1 MQEFYETRDD
11 LLADFV
17 SKNPAASGIN
27 PSLLYSTLVRENPD
41 LPDRVRVGG
50 APDFYTERDVL
61 GFLREKNPELS
72 YLPQDE
78 FSRQFRMAQPDLAR
92 AWGIGDGSEPP
103 DEFEQMFG
111 IWYGR
116 RPQKPLEEY
125 EFGGDLLDIGQ
136 KNLRGRQ
143 GFVESFVGTRGISRD
158 WVPYLSD
165 VLDATEIA
173 KIIRVGKKLEDGDDS
188 DVTDDELVR
197 FNYYMQR
204 VKREDEGGWRAM
216 AGSIVRTSILF
227 GGEMA
232 LSVGQW
238 GWFAGGAGAAKF
250 AKEATL
256 ESLKAAGR
264 AAGKRTMKELVE
276 DASIGA
282 AKSLVGVVG
291 SKTPGVLSSARTA
304 SARAFYRQFG
314 KEVKDEVAARLGGG
328 LAART
333 AGRAAGFLAD
343 VMPQTAYGVAQKTA
357 IELLGT
363 AAAGEDP
370 TTSTH
375 ARMRLQR
382 LFNGEDDPG
391 LAAATGD
398 LLIEY
403 MSEMT
408 GPYLGGMFGA
418 GAKGIGRSVASKL
431 ASAARASGAGKEAV
445 DRTVGKLARWMAAAG
460 GKAKNF
466 TDAAFRDSKFMQTL
480 VAHGYDGVV
489 EEMLEERA
497 GGFLR
502 GVTGLEGDEH
512 RSYMANVWNATMPQ
526 STDQFLAELV
536 SFSLPGAVNA
546 AGLKIGSIVSGRADK
561 EHEKY
566 VLAGN
571 LSETARS
578 LWAKRDSAVP
588 VPGKN
593 AEGKASESPILEPS
607 LSALADGN
615 LALLKTDAAE
625 EEKAGGLLGFAIDFA
640 NALASKFAGV
650 QYITQAAAEKHGT
663 SPGWRSTAQAAA
675 SRAGSVSIFNNGRAL
690 LRAELNASQAY
701 KDAVAKAGSPNATEA
716 EKQAVL
722 DIVDAKQR
730 EVASAMAISQVAL
743 AGVLDLGPLRGY
755 EREILESGGLRGA
768 ELDAMEAKLAALRTD
783 EKFLGHLAW
792 DPVHKRLDLSAAAQL
807 ALDDP
812 ALFGIVVMRNAH
824 GHVLDAT
831 DPVVRQPVD
840 SLIKAL
846 QRVVDS
852 PDPARANGVAYAQTL
867 LAHLNPRNEAGE
879 RGENLLSL
887 AVGSA
892 SPLLNPSS
900 APDAENAGAYA
911 TGKSELV
918 EILQAQDPS
927 GSDAAALDTVAKLSN
942 SAFVSGGLTFSAG
955 ELSVGPDGR
964 HRNMFEAFWAMLAG
978 RKETV
983 DPGLRAQIM
992 VVNGY
997 DPSSPLH
1004 QADFDEAIDRART
1017 ALEVSSSRRLWVGQE
1032 VELDLPD
1039 GRKVPGVVSELAR
1052 NPKDPDEITL
1062 LRVASSDNPS
1072 GKPFEPRPES
1082 VRPRAAPVPYVT
1094 FSFGASGLRLTRS
1107 EAKAKYPEQY
1117 NQIAELKAVKT
1128 ATKKSADG
1136 VDVPD
1141 PDNDVV
1147 QLSFGASVGLH
1158 GNIYVNLFS
1167 SSHMAEDVL
1176 ESGLKRYNKARHAYR
1191 ANADEDYKRKT
1202 KLSDAIIDVPA
1213 WFRDLVARTVKDYSD
1228 RVAAAGGSAE
1238 KAGVADD
1245 PFYKAFVAAAPTAAQ
1260 FRNLTFELFGKLYKR
1275 HSRGYKD
1282 EIDPR
1287 GRPVLHAL
1295 DEATDRFAAALGSEL
1310 PKALADQ
1317 HAFYLKFLAPEVLDS
1332 LRLDFGVS
1340 NEAAPRFSG
1349 ARPRP
1354 KATSGD
1360 EVPAVYV
1367 ERGPDG
1373 RVSSARPAYAMR
1385 VDEDG
1390 GKIKRTSA
1398 SVWSASG
1405 SYEPGFRA
1413 AAGSRS
1419 ILAVGDS
1426 PAVSAAFNAARDAA
1440 RKLRTVSEEANR
1452 AMAGRRADID
1462 ARDSEL
1468 RRKEAGL
1475 VAKVRALEAEAAA
1488 AAAKGA
1494 APREG
1499 LRAELAA
1506 AASDRARAMSQL
1518 DDLAEERRAVESGVS
1533 ADSGVS
1539 EAAMAYRD
1547 ALAAL
1552 ASAVAANDKSLRP
1565 VVESELGDEVPGDS
1579 LSPDLVG
1586 SSGEGTGKPATGVE
1600 VDMNEKRDDI
1610 LRRRAEELRRKQAVR
1625 QGGSPGS
1632 GTAPSETAGAK
1643 DAAARAKA
1651 AAARIAKL
1659 REKALKDKADKEAG
1673 GKPGGITPSALDAE
1687 AQAKRDMEARGD
1699 RTAEA
1704 LKASMMRFR
1713 GAPPDRS
1720 IRSDRL
1726 EKAVGKGA
1734 KKAVADLLETRAS
1747 GMDPAAVSAWREEAG
1762 NALALLSG
1770 GAKRRSD
1777 VARLAVLAGDLASRG
1792 RLPGVRLPARVA
1804 DAAEFVRQSMFEG
1817 TFGDASRGRM
1827 PEAAEMSYDP
1837 AAAAALYHLLLTH
1850 PGLTRLQSVLGVPR
1864 RVDPG
1869 VAATVAFALAGV
1881 DGKNLSTVAD
1891 FSDLV
1896 SSLAAEGAG
1905 EKAKYAAE
1913 AISIEDIDE
1922 LAPLLAE
1929 LAPEEQARVEFMS
1942 DSERA
1947 ERSADPVLQEYIDH
1961 YFGPDAVPVMLA
1973 VASSAGDSSVNLAGS
1988 NPGAL
1993 LDPFN
1998 EPVDFLAL
2006 AAAGLSAE
2014 EGDRYVSVLASDG
2027 SEVLVPTEIAL
2038 LVSALSRA
2046 GMSHAE
2052 FQAYSRRVLG
2062 VQNNLDNVRAI
2073 VSTSADG
2080 KTTVRHE
2087 AQHRSSRASRAVS
2100 TSALSMKLR
2109 GLEDAIAAA
2118 PLSRLAALVDELNRA
2133 GLNRDAEIK
2142 AAVDAKKRG
2151 AGEDKP
2157 LPPPADMA
2165 GHERAMRD
2173 LVVGVAEIM
2182 ARAAELNGDVGS
2194 ATAARSMARSVSEL
2208 LDAGSLAPVARMAAR
2223 LVSNAVRARRDGKDA
2238 RDQASAFARTL
2249 FSGDNRLSDEDRG
2262 LLESIYGRAPKGA
2275 NVAATLIEYLFR
2287 ETGSAAIRDDGS
2299 SHRTPQIPPRVVSLV
2314 GKKFPSLLSTKGLR
2328 AGQLPIVKVDEASYA
2343 GRTVVVADMEAS
2355 ARARLAVAFARGI
2368 KADPAGAV
2376 FVPVNPGVRQSLYLL
2391 RMDAAA
2397 LDALADDLL
2406 KRYPGAPARVASA
2419 LGDKTAEGRFI
2430 AAQWAMVA
2438 SQFGEDSAEAMLSS
2452 NDLVKRLGLVNGTV
2466 QATAAPGK
2474 PLAGLL
2480 VDRIEVDG
2488 EVLPKSASDGH
2499 QYALPEAVASQ
2510 LDVSGGAF
2518 KITAAG
2524 HAPGGRAGVQITGM
2538 KPAGTPEAV
2547 ASDQAA
2553 AEALLGEALPGDL
2566 SFGFLS
2572 VESEVKSR
2580 APAGFGDFVMDAGAV
2595 KSRGAEVTVDGEG
2608 ADVPPIR
2615 FRVGGHDVVVY
2626 AKKAWMAAENVAKVS
2641 EVADEADRGS
2651 TAFGVSAALNLDPY
2665 APEAMRRV
2673 REYFSWGY
2681 ENLAAMPADELAKM
2695 LDAYVRESVAKSTPA
2710 AAYAVDAAGYAV
2722 DNFLVRAEFA
2732 AASMLRENARP
2743 LVEYLYN
2750 LVAPSMQ
2757 TVEVAVSGGD
2767 SYLWAAKDGKP
2778 AGVRLND
2785 AREDAM
2791 FSIWTTDEFDA
2802 AFRTDA
2808 EKTGAIRRLLGAMR
2822 ALRDSTPA
2830 AQEISGLP
2838 AETLAEMYARRE
2850 AAVSELFGMSKYF
2863 TDFTQSQRLT
2873 FLEDTSGFFR
2883 ADGSFREHLV
2893 ASRVAKDGKRRT
2905 TLAPQSGMF
2914 ERFPGSTGMTSRD
2927 APQVTAPATLAV
2939 RKIRIL
2945 GEDGKTRVVERVA
2958 SGTANLLVMDV
2969 HSLKNRGIDNDADK
2983 HRMSFAVRPRG
2994 TPPTRAD
3001 VHDRARRGA
3010 LTRSDMQWMG
3020 YWAASEFVDSLTGMP
3035 DHVANAA
3042 LAPDYGN
3049 GVELEVPAWL
3059 KEAHPASAELA
3070 RASGKELLKAKLHP
3084 LAALSFPAWEARA
3097 LAAAEASDRG
3107 HVVQANDG
3115 MAAIAGMALDLSA
3128 EAGAFG
3134 SDLVRRELAP
3144 GLFLGAA
3151 GSRWRERGPLL
3162 QRVFDLGNNQVNSVI
3177 DAEKNWTE
3185 YLRGVTSDT
3194 SPMKYALIASWEPGF
3209 TLAQE
3214 NEKRDEFVF
3223 AALSAGRSEAD
3234 GLADFDAWAR
3244 ATPGTML
3251 HFEQSWTNFV
3261 ETDPGM
3267 RLFLEASRA
3276 RKARGEPTLYS
3287 WDQWVD
3293 EMTAYRVRQIN
3304 ASRGEGE
3311 APVGRRDPKVRESV
3325 AASLGSVEVL
3335 FRVGDQIK
3343 RLGGVAKQ
3351 YHNLG
3356 KSVVDVIRMRTDL
3369 EAIEKGG
3376 VRLSDADRARRLPTF
3391 PNLDIRSVSSD
3402 PFFGLQ
3408 RSAVAA
3414 LQKAMVEHS
3423 PIRHPAVVAA
3433 MQRAIDRKDV
3443 GGAYQ
3448 IEESMRKSL
3457 ARSAA
3462 IAAYPE
3468 LAKLLNDVVLPYY
3481 AENSRLPD
3489 AYRALLG
3496 PDADAKMAA
3505 RLLGSS
3511 PFRDEAEAELKRAGI
3526 VSPSEAQIEE
3536 KRAELRKR
3544 AEEEA
3549 LAADSAAPAFALE
3562 QIASTFVN
3570 ALLNDGGLAST
3581 HPELQAELSDYLA
3594 VRQHRYSPRGG
3605 TPLEESR
3612 SLGGTKLRATATLSD
3627 SALDVAAWHRVLDAV
3642 ESALRERGG
3651 LAISVKTAPMTQTQ
3665 YKLRSSLSGIMQS
3678 EMSSLAR
3685 KLLAEPAGDDPV
3697 AVAARQSKM
3706 EAYRAGVRA
3715 GAFNPPGDRSL
3726 SAPLDLVVGAE
3737 LVRPLLAYYGA
3748 SAFQSL
3754 VGRTSGNPL
3763 SSMDSATLRKFAD
3776 AFKAIA
3782 APAFA
3787 DDRATRA
3794 VRFASDVA
3802 GRRTAGMEDSEGRV
3816 PRVPVD
3822 IAPVVMADVA
3832 KPDASGRPF
3841 SGRVDVSPFITTSM
3855 LDAMARQ
3862 NFRET
3867 KHQVQ
3872 GEVVARPYPQD
3883 RKWDGVLEQLAR
3895 ADDLAAVG
3903 VFNDRLVESA
3913 VRGLAEVGRPMYG
3926 EAVRLEY
3933 DRMKTGAVAPRAP
3946 VSSSDDRAR
3955 LEAMHPETLVEL
3967 EAELA
3972 ASGRDPRE
3980 LAAVRE
3986 TMALRGWKDRLA
3998 KVRRGEDDVY
4008 SARWLDEASRAER
4021 RARDARP
4028 DIQNWDAA
4036 DPIFAVAGWVSA
4048 KEAESRDPNPLIRR
4062 AAVELAADLAVSASL
4077 GDFDGAYRAIETER
4091 NLPAG
4096 AASAFRRA
4104 VDRAALE
4111 SRVAAE
4117 TEPDDD
4123 ASSMSHSMVSYWEL
4137 SSMYAAQRAAIG
4149 GIDYLKNEIGRILNM
4164 QDAWNHR
4171 MEAVLLA
4178 LGRRFADYPTRRTI
4192 TRMKYNERDSKR
4204 LGRPVYDFNDKLF
4217 HREAANVRRL
4227 TDAELNEQSLMD
4239 YLVAAIMQGSEYLA
4253 LGSDDY
4259 RGVSMERG
4267 ADGVERP
4274 TATVWVRDG
4283 AVVPPGTD
4291 GAKEI
4296 LQVNGWD
4303 AAAHKPTSAF
4313 LTVDFAI
4320 EKLMG
4325 SDYYRTLQEYGRELS
4340 TIDIRRNPDGTLSGG
4355 LVDYAKAVSKELRDA
4370 MHDYREL
4377 EAWTGRSAEEGLVGE
4392 VENYLPQVF
4401 GGHGFEDAPRRKAR
4415 EEVHRQARRKSSG
4428 DVGKNA
4434 ALPAA
4439 AFKTSFRDVGDARK
4453 PLAEQESLYDR
4464 LSGELDALYLARKR
4478 KPPKLAL
4485 ATSKEREGW
4494 TRIQYNY
4501 ALLRLAERVETE
4513 KAVAVGAES
4522 YQMPAE
4528 TAELI
4533 RGLKRAISDYSD
4545 KEWSA
4550 RRGKREYATYYDAFV
4565 ASSNDRSKPAALMM
4579 AITDP
4584 LRLAE
4589 SSIRDLMDTL
4599 AKEILVNQFML
4610 ATDSQGE
4617 PLVLALPR
4625 EGMQDPNPANRG
4637 RDVRSMLREDTLR
4650 KQLAIL
4656 ERKAGRAGRGD
4667 TVYEKL
4673 RDLINSPDGAVNLG
4687 KYKEMKS
4694 DYESIDKF
4702 YVLVDEQGGETRV
4715 RSWFEHVVGRPAQ
4728 WNVKFGGEFE
4738 HDVLRTA
4745 AKVNQ
4750 FMKQMA
4756 VGWSLFFATSG
4767 IESMVA
4773 ATPFQE
4779 NMANPFQPKIWKNWA
4794 GLFALGR
4801 RIRRGDMEIAMDLYK
4816 YHKAG
4821 IMISERNI
4829 SDDASSVV
4837 DETIARV
4844 ARAFGD
4850 RFEGSPERRAAA
4862 EHGART
4868 VLRTL
4873 SGRRMSEWLMGDFFG
4888 GMKLWAARF
4897 MIDEFHKKN
4906 PHLSEES
4913 VLRIVAPI
4921 VNDAFGGQNW
4931 HRYWWAT
4938 PKVLSLLNLLMFAPN
4953 WTLSAANVGGLGLL
4967 TGNVLGNHMSP
4978 EQAAFV
4984 ARNWAVMYL
4993 IVLQLI
4999 PNLMQAAIY
5008 GLGHALP
5015 GDPDDEKQEKED
5027 RLFAWANEQDKGQF
5041 FPSIDITPLM
5051 RKVPGY
5057 SGDPT
5062 GRRRVYVRFGK
5073 QSYEVLQGW
5082 LKDPAKT
5089 MGGKTSMLVKAA
5101 WEQATGYAPGS
5112 PEFELPFRS
5121 AGAVLGLVDSDIG
5134 FRGSRIGT
5142 LLSKALPMTLSS
5154 AISNPDAFLT
5164 AIFVPASKG
5173 VSQTRAIQGM
5183 IALLEGYAE
5192 SGPAGRSRWTLD
5204 QQANLDA
5211 LAAKYVDA
5219 LERNGYDPDQVAT
5232 AAKGTVL
5239 PSMYADFYEG
5249 FVRKDAGRM
5258 HSAARKIY
5266 RVAGTVEGLLRS
5278 VESRQEKTGR
5288 RRLTDDEK
5296 AAVRLA
5302 FEEAVPPMVRNAIGD

>member
-17 SKNPAASGIN
+17 SENPAASGVS

-50 APDFYTERDVL
+50 APDFSTERDVL
-61 GFLREKNPELS
+61 DFLRQRNPELS
-72 YLPQDE
+72 HMPQDE
-78 FSRQFRMAQPDLAR
+78 FSRQFRMAQPDIAR
-92 AWGIGDGSEPP
+92 SWGIGDGSEPP

-125 EFGGDLLDIGQ
+125 EFGKDLRDIGE

-143 GFVESFVGTRGISRD
+143 GFVESFLGTRGLTRD
-158 WVPYLSD
+158 WAPYLSD

-173 KIIRVGKKLEDGDDS
+173 KIIRISKKLEDGDDS

-204 VKREDEGGWRAM
+204 VKREDEGGWRSM
-216 AGSIVRTSILF
+216 AGSVVRTSILF

-238 GWFAGGAGAAKF
+238 GWFAGGAGAAKL
-250 AKEATL
+250 AKEATI

-276 DASIGA
+276 DASVGA
-282 AKSLVGVVG
+282 AKSLIKRGVGAATK
-291 SKTPGVLSSARTA
+291 SPGLLSFSTRTA

-314 KEVKDEVAARLGGG
+314 KEVKDEVTARLGGG

-343 VMPQTAYGVAQKTA
+343 VVPQTGYGVAQKTA

-375 ARMRLQR
+375 ARMRLQA
-382 LFNGEDDPG
+382 LFNGEDDPS

-398 LLIEY
+398 LMIEY
-403 MSEMT
+403 ASEMM
-408 GPYLGGMFGA
+408 GPYLGGMLGA
-418 GAKGIGRSVASKL
+418 GARSAGRSIASKI
-431 ASAARASGAGKEAV
+431 ASAASSSGAGKKAV
-445 DRTVGKLARWMAAAG
+445 DRTVGKMARWLAVAG

-502 GVTGLEGDEH
+502 GLTGLEGDEH
-512 RSYMANVWNATMPQ
+512 RSYLANVWNATMPQ

-536 SFSLPGAVNA
+536 AFSIPGAVNA

-561 EHEKY
+561 DYEKY
-566 VLAGN
+566 AMIGN
-571 LSETARS
+571 LAETGRN
-578 LWAKRDSAVP
+578 LWNKKSSDVP
-588 VPGKN
+588 APGKN

-607 LSALADGN
+607 LVDLVNGN
-615 LALLKTDAAE
+615 LAVLKLDAAE
-625 EEKAGGLLGFAIDFA
+625 EEKTGGLFGFAADFA
-640 NALASKFAGV
+640 NALASKFFAM
-650 QYITQAAAEKHGT
+650 QYITQESAEKHGV
-663 SPGWRSTAQAAA
+663 SPGWHSTAQAAA

-690 LRAELNASQAY
+690 LRATLNASQAY

-722 DIVDAKQR
+722 DIVEAKQR
-730 EVASAMAISQVAL
+730 EVANAMAISQVAL
-743 AGVLDLGPLRGY
+743 AGVLDLGPLRGS
-755 EREILESGGLRGA
+755 ERKILEAGGLRGA
-768 ELDAMEAKLAALRTD
+768 ELDAMEAKLAKLRTD
-783 EKFLGHLAW
+783 KTFLGHLAW
-792 DPVHKRLDLSAAAQL
+792 DPVHKRIDLSAAAQL
-807 ALDDP
+807 AIDDP
-812 ALFGIVVMRNAH
+812 TLFGVVVMRNAH
-824 GHVLDAT
+824 GHAPDGT
-831 DPVVRQPVD
+831 DPTVRQPVD
-840 SLIKAL
+840 TLVKAL
-846 QRVVDS
+846 KRVVDA
-852 PDPARANGVAYAQTL
+852 PDPVRGNGVAYARAL
-867 LAHLNPRNEAGE
+867 LAHLAPGSEAGE
-879 RGENLLSL
+879 RDENLLSL
-887 AVGSA
+887 AVGA
-892 SPLLNPSS
+892 TSPILNPSS
-900 APDAENAGAYA
+900 MPDADRAGAYA
-911 TGKSELV
+911 TGKSELL

-927 GSDAAALDTVAKLSN
+927 GADAAALDSVAKLSN
-942 SAFVSGGLTFSAG
+942 PAFVSGGLTFSAQ

-964 HRNMFEAFWAMLAG
+964 YRNMFEAFWAMLAG

-983 DPGLRAQIM
+983 DPELRAQMM

-1004 QADFDEAIDRART
+1004 QADFDEAIARART
-1017 ALEVSSSRRLWVGQE
+1017 ALEVSSSRRLWKDQE
-1032 VELDLPD
+1032 VVLDLPD
-1039 GRKVPGVVSELAR
+1039 GRTVPGVITALTR
-1052 NPKDPDEITL
+1052 NPKDPDEITSL
-1062 LRVASSDNPS
+1062 QVASSENPS
-1072 GKPFEPRPES
+1072 GKPFEPRPDS

-1094 FSFGASGLRLTRS
+1094 FAFGASGLRLTRA
-1107 EAKAKYPEQY
+1107 EARAKYPEQY
-1117 NQIAELKAVKT
+1117 NQIASQKAVKT
-1128 ATKKSADG
+1128 ATKKSAEG
-1136 VDVPD
+1136 LDVPD

-1167 SSHMAEDVL
+1167 SSHLAEDVL
-1176 ESGLKRYNKARHAYR
+1176 ESGHKRYNEALHAYR
-1191 ANADEDYKRKT
+1191 SNTDDEYRKKT
-1202 KLSDAIIDVPA
+1202 KLFDAVLDVPS
-1213 WFRDLVARTVKDYSD
+1213 WFRDLVSRTVKEYND
-1228 RVAAAGGSAE
+1228 RVAAAGSAE

-1245 PFYKAFVAAAPTAAQ
+1245 PFYKAFVASAPSAPQ

-1282 EIDPR
+1282 EIDER
-1287 GRPVLHAL
+1287 GRPVFHAL
-1295 DEATDRFAAALGSEL
+1295 DEATDRFAAMLGDD
-1310 PKALADQ
+1310 LAATLTQQ

-1332 LRLDFGVS
+1332 LRLDFGIS

-1349 ARPRP
+1349 QRPRP
-1354 KATSGD
+1354 KATTGD

-1367 ERGPDG
+1367 ERGADG
-1373 RVSSARPAYAMR
+1373 RVVSARPAYAMR
-1385 VDEDG
+1385 VEEDD
-1390 GKIKRTSA
+1390 GKVKRTAA

-1419 ILAVGDS
+1419 ILAVGNS
-1426 PAVSAAFNAARDAA
+1426 PAVSAAFKAAVDAA
-1440 RKLRTVSEEANR
+1440 RKLREATET
-1452 AMAGRRADID
+1452 GRRAAIGHRADMD
-1462 ARDSEL
+1462 AREADL
-1468 RRKEAGL
+1468 RRKEA
-1475 VAKVRALEAEAAA
+1475 VAVARIRALDAEAAA
-1488 AAAKGA
+1488 AVVKGE

-1499 LRAELAA
+1499 LRAEQIQAI
-1506 AASDRARAMSQL
+1506 SDRANIMSQL
-1518 DDLAEERRAVESGVS
+1518 DDLADERRAATDRAASGS
-1533 ADSGVS
+1533 DIA

-1547 ALAAL
+1547 SLAAL
-1552 ASAVAANDKSLRP
+1552 TSAVAANDKSLRP

-1579 LSPDLVG
+1579 ISPDLVPVEAAPRPPKAPPRAPETPDP
-1586 SSGEGTGKPATGVE
+1586 SAGEDPEAE
-1600 VDMNEKRDDI
+1600 A
-1610 LRRRAEELRRKQAVR
+1610 RRR
-1625 QGGSPGS
+1625 
-1632 GTAPSETAGAK
+1632 
-1643 DAAARAKA
+1643 A

-1659 REKALKDKADKEAG
+1659 RGKILNN
-1673 GKPGGITPSALDAE
+1673 KPGGLSTSELDAE

-1726 EKAVGKGA
+1726 EKAIGKGA
-1734 KKAVADLLETRAS
+1734 KKAVAALLETRAA

-1777 VARLAVLAGDLASRG
+1777 VARLAVLAGDLASLG

-1827 PEAAEMSYDP
+1827 PEADEMSYDP
-1837 AAAAALYHLLLTH
+1837 TAAAALYHLLLTH
-1850 PGLTRLQSVLGVPR
+1850 PGLTRLQSVLGVHR
-1864 RVDPG
+1864 QVDPG

-1881 DGKNLSTVAD
+1881 DGKNMSAVAD

-1913 AISIEDIDE
+1913 AISVEDIDE

-1947 ERSADPVLQEYIDH
+1947 ELAADPVLQEYIDH

-1973 VASSAGDSSVNLAGS
+1973 VAASAGDSSVNLAGNS
-1988 NPGAL
+1988 PGAR

-2014 EGDRYVSVLASDG
+2014 EGDRNVSVPASDG
-2027 SEVLVPTEIAL
+2027 SEVPVPTEVAL

-2087 AQHRSSRASRAVS
+2087 VQYRSSRAARAVS
-2100 TSALSMKLR
+2100 ASALSMKLR

-2173 LVVGVAEIM
+2173 LVVGTAEIM

-2223 LVSNAVRARRDGKDA
+2223 VVSNAARARRDGKDA

-2249 FSGDNRLSDEDRG
+2249 FSGDNRLSDDDRG
-2262 LLESIYGRAPKGA
+2262 LLESTYGGAPKGA

-2287 ETGSAAIRDDGS
+2287 ETGSAAIRDDSS

-2328 AGQLPIVKVDEASYA
+2328 AGQLPIVKVDEASYS

-2355 ARARLAVAFARGI
+2355 ARARLAVAFAKGI
-2368 KADPAGAV
+2368 KADPTGAV
-2376 FVPVNPGVRQSLYLL
+2376 LVPVTPGVRQSLYLL

-2615 FRVGGHDVVVY
+2615 FRVGGHDVAVY

-2785 AREDAM
+2785 AREDAA

-2808 EKTGAIRRLLGAMR
+2808 DKTAAIRRLLEAMR
-2822 ALRDSTPA
+2822 ALRDSTPT
-2830 AQEISGLP
+2830 AQEVSGMP
-2838 AETLAEMYARRE
+2838 AEALAEMYARRG

-2893 ASRVAKDGKRRT
+2893 ASRIAKDGKLRT
-2905 TLAPQSGMF
+2905 TLAPQPGMF

-2945 GEDGKTRVVERVA
+2945 GEDGKVRVAERVA

-3059 KEAHPASAELA
+3059 KEAHPASAELS

-3214 NEKRDEFVF
+3214 NEKRDELVF

-3570 ALLNDGGLAST
+3570 ALLNDGGFAST

-3642 ESALRERGG
+3642 EAALLERGG

-3665 YKLRSSLSGIMQS
+3665 YKLRSSLSGVMQS

-3685 KLLAEPAGDDPV
+3685 KLLAEPAGDDPA
-3697 AVAARQSKM
+3697 AVAARQAKM
-3706 EAYRAGVRA
+3706 EAYRAGARA

-3794 VRFASDVA
+3794 IRFASDVA

-3933 DRMKTGAVAPRAP
+3933 DRMKAGAVAPRAP
-3946 VSSSDDRAR
+3946 VSSPDDRAR
-3955 LEAMHPETLVEL
+3955 LEALHPETLVEL
-3967 EAELA
+3967 EAELV

-4104 VDRAALE
+4104 VDRAALNA
-4111 SRVAAE
+4111 RVAAD

-4123 ASSMSHSMVSYWEL
+4123 ASRMTHSMVSYWEL
-4137 SSMYAAQRAAIG
+4137 SAMYAAQRAAIG
-4149 GIDYLKNEIGRILNM
+4149 GIDYLKNEINRILNM

-4171 MEAVLLA
+4171 LEAVTQA

-4192 TRMKYNERDSKR
+4192 TRMTYNERDSKR
-4204 LGRPVYDFNDKLF
+4204 LGRPVYDYNDKIF
-4217 HREAANVRRL
+4217 HRESTNVRKL
-4227 TDAELNEQSLMD
+4227 TDAELNEQALMD
-4239 YLVAAIMQGSEYLA
+4239 YLVAAIMQGSEHLT
-4253 LGSDDY
+4253 LGSDDH

-4283 AVVPPGTD
+4283 RVVPPGTD
-4291 GAKEI
+4291 RAREI

-4303 AAAHKPTSAF
+4303 AEAHKPTSAF

-4325 SDYYRTLQEYGRELS
+4325 SDYYRALLEYGRELS
-4340 TIDIRRNPDGTLSGG
+4340 TIDIRRDADGKLSGG
-4355 LVDYAKAVSKELRDA
+4355 LVEYAKAISKELRDA

-4377 EAWTGRSAEEGLVGE
+4377 EAWTGRAAEEGLVGA

-4415 EEVHRQARRKSSG
+4415 EEVHRQARRKSTG
-4428 DVGKNA
+4428 NAGKNA
-4434 ALPAA
+4434 VLPAA
-4439 AFKTSFRDVGDARK
+4439 AFQTSFRDVGDARK
-4453 PLAEQESLYDR
+4453 PLAEQESLYER

-4478 KPPKLAL
+4478 RAPKLAL
-4485 ATSKEREGW
+4485 ATTKERAEW
-4494 TRIQYNY
+4494 SRMQYNY

-4513 KAVAVGAES
+4513 KAVAVGADA

-4533 RGLKRAISDYSD
+4533 RGLKRSISEYSD

-4550 RRGKREYATYYDAFV
+4550 RRGKREYATYYEAFV
-4565 ASSNDRSKPAALMM
+4565 SSSNDKSKPSALMM

-4584 LRLAE
+4584 LRLAT

-4610 ATDSQGE
+4610 ATDAHGE
-4617 PLVLALPR
+4617 PLVLAFPR
-4625 EGMQDPNPANRG
+4625 EGAKDPNPANRG
-4637 RDVRSMLREDTLR
+4637 RDVRSLLREDTLR
-4650 KQLAIL
+4650 KQLSML
-4656 ERKAGRAGRGD
+4656 ERKAGRAGRGN
-4667 TVYEKL
+4667 TVYEKI
-4673 RDLINSPDGAVNLG
+4673 RDLIDSPDGAVNLN
-4687 KYKEMKS
+4687 KYKELKS

-4702 YVLVDEQGGETRV
+4702 YVLVDEKGGKTHV

-4738 HDVLRTA
+4738 HDVLRIA
-4745 AKVNQ
+4745 AKANQ

-4767 IESMVA
+4767 VESLVA

-4779 NMANPFQPKIWKNWA
+4779 NMANLLQPKIRRNWRD
-4794 GLFALGR
+4794 LKALGR
-4801 RIRRGDMEIAMDLYK
+4801 RVRRGDMEIAMDLYK

-4837 DETIARV
+4837 DEVIAKV
-4844 ARAFGD
+4844 SRAFGD

-4862 EHGART
+4862 ERGART

-4873 SGRRMSEWLMGDFFG
+4873 AGRRMSEWLMGDFFG
-4888 GMKLWAARF
+4888 GMKLWATRF
-4897 MIDEFHKKN
+4897 MIDEFHRKN
-4906 PHLSEES
+4906 PHLSEDA

-4938 PKVLSLLNLLMFAPN
+4938 PKVLSLLNLIMFAPN
-4953 WTLSAANVGGLGLL
+4953 WTISAANVGGLGLL
-4967 TGNVLGNHMSP
+4967 TGDVLGNHMSP

-4993 IVLQLI
+4993 VALQLV
-4999 PNLMQAAIY
+4999 PNLLQAAIY

-5027 RLFAWANEQDKGQF
+5027 RMFAWFNEQDKGQF

-5082 LKDPAKT
+5082 LKDPGKT
-5089 MGGKTSMLVKAA
+5089 FGGKTSMLVKAV

-5142 LLSKALPMTLSS
+5142 LLSKALPMTISS

-5173 VSQTRAIQGM
+5173 ISQTRAVQGM

-5192 SGPAGRSRWTLD
+5192 GGPTGRFRWTPD

-5211 LAAKYVDA
+5211 LAARYVDA

-5232 AAKGTVL
+5232 MAKGAVL

-5258 HSAARKIY
+5258 HAAARRIY
-5266 RVAGTVEGLLRS
+5266 RVAGTAEGLLRS
-5278 VESRQEKTGR
+5278 VIERQEKTGR
-5288 RRLTDDEK
+5288 RRLTDEEK
-5296 AAVRLA
+5296 DAVRLA
-5302 FEEAVPPMVRNAIGD
+5302 FEEAIPPLVRNALED